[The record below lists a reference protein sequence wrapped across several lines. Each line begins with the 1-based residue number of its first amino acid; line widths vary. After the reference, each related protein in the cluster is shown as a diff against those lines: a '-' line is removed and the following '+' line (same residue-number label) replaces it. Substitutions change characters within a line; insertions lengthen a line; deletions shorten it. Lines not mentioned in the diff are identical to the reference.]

1 MLTPHNLD
9 LRRSGSR
16 EVAVMVRVGV
26 EGGGGDGTASTSREA
41 ALREVVMMWHWGRH
55 WVRQEQKCGQ
65 PDGAKNFL
73 NTNNLL
79 YRLAYVSRY
88 Q

>member
-41 ALREVVMMWHWGRH
+41 ALREVVMMWH
-55 WVRQEQKCGQ
+55 
-65 PDGAKNFL
+65 
-73 NTNNLL
+73 
-79 YRLAYVSRY
+79 
-88 Q
+88 

>member
-26 EGGGGDGTASTSREA
+26 EGGGGDGTAS
-41 ALREVVMMWHWGRH
+41 LREVVMMWH
-55 WVRQEQKCGQ
+55 
-65 PDGAKNFL
+65 
-73 NTNNLL
+73 
-79 YRLAYVSRY
+79 
-88 Q
+88 